1 MNSTNHHA
9 LAVLATFL
17 IGGPTANL
25 SGAAFSDE
33 NWSGMGNILNE
44 GPLPRLTGRV
54 SAVATDGF
62 DNVNIGG
69 VFKE

>member
-25 SGAAFSDE
+25 SGAAFS
-33 NWSGMGNILNE
+33 NE
-44 GPLPRLTGRV
+44 P
-54 SAVATDGF
+54 SAKALASRA
-62 DNVNIGG
+62 
-69 VFKE
+69 